1 MALLLLLG
9 IGGWLGLVSL
19 VNLVAILHHRQDYQ
33 AHQERHKEQLRHRAA
48 LRAHHHRIQQN
59 RIQQNLNQDWDPTC
73 VYFSGS
79 VHLPCAVRPLGS
91 CRCGDY
97 CPRQN

>member
-33 AHQERHKEQLRHRAA
+33 TYQEQHKQQLRHRAA
-48 LRAHHHRIQQN
+48 LRAHRQQ
-59 RIQQNLNQDWDPTC
+59 IQQNLHQDWDPTC

-97 CPRQN
+97 CPRQA